1 MKTYILAIIGVVLL
15 SAVVT
20 IIAPGGKMGRFLK
33 GATKLAILFVMLLP
47 LRAVL
52 SGDAISVSSGNMAL
66 DESYLEHCAKAL
78 SAEDAASIVLHLE
91 ERYGVTAAVKVERNA
106 DATFSY
112 EKIVVH
118 ISDFGI
124 SDADEHIYM
133 IEKIEAAL
141 ETYFGC
147 DAEVS

>member
-52 SGDAISVSSGNMAL
+52 SGDAISVSGGNMAL
-66 DESYLEHCAKAL
+66 DESYLEHCAKEL

-91 ERYGVTAAVKVERNA
+91 EQYGVTAAVKVERNA

-124 SDADEHIYM
+124 SDVDEHIYM